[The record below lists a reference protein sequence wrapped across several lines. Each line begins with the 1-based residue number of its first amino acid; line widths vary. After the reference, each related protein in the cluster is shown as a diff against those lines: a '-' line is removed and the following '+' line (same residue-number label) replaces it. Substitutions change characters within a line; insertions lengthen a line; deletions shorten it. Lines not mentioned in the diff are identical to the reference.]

1 MFIQDNNRQPIKHNK
16 HSRVQVLSQQ

>member
-16 HSRVQVLSQQ
+16 HSRVQ